1 MTTTSTKPTP
11 IGNGNSKAKPR
22 TSTNQ
27 QIGIEDI
34 KIEDSDQI
42 MAVKDWWELE
52 KQFNADKHKMSF
64 AEQEKAVKVAKE
76 KVLKMLELAEDGKK
90 HRLKVEWDGGGTVI
104 NTTPPGEPSK
114 RAFTVTPNTQFRL
127 EGTKAVD

>member
-1 MTTTSTKPTP
+1 MTTASKKPAPIKGNANTKT
-11 IGNGNSKAKPR
+11 G
-22 TSTNQ
+22 Q

-34 KIEDSDQI
+34 TIEDADQI

-52 KQFNADKHKMSF
+52 KQFNASKQQMAYS
-64 AEQEKAVKVAKE
+64 EQEKAVKVAKE
-76 KVLKMLELAEDGKK
+76 KALKMLELAEDGKK

-104 NTTPPGEPSK
+104 KTTPPGEPSN

-127 EGTKAVD
+127 EGTKAED